1 MNLNI
6 SGIGLTFILVLG
18 VILLTDAL
26 TRYGLPH
33 TPTASKSILADTDS
47 ETDAEDGSES
57 EEKKGE
63 KEIEEREYEA
73 LLCHTEALFSVNM
86 LSTSE
91 TRYKHSYFESF
102 SRRKLTPPPEV

>member
-33 TPTASKSILADTDS
+33 TPTTSKSILADTDS

-63 KEIEEREYEA
+63 KEMSKE
-73 LLCHTEALFSVNM
+73 N
-86 LSTSE
+86 
-91 TRYKHSYFESF
+91 
-102 SRRKLTPPPEV
+102 SRRRKKCKSNDITTSQK